1 MQTYL
6 EVSERAGRLFMM
18 RGITGPVTMLN
29 LLRFRE
35 QADYSAHP
43 DLAPSAPV
51 SGREAFRRYF
61 THTLPFL
68 EASGGKVRLLAQAGP
83 WLIGPEAETWDMAM
97 LIEQSSVEAFIAWNG
112 NEEYLRGIG
121 HRSAALSD
129 SRILPLAEQS
139 NF

>member
-43 DLAPSAPV
+43 DLAPSAPI

-68 EASGGKVRLLAQAGP
+68 EASGGKVRLLAQGGS

-112 NEEYLRGIG
+112 NEGYLRGIG